1 MKTLEQRQ
9 WRPTGVFIVNCE
21 LFHEQANV
29 CWVYIEKTTT
39 FEDKI
44 GCIMHYVVVS

>member
-21 LFHEQANV
+21 LISRTGKRLLGL
-29 CWVYIEKTTT
+29 Y
-39 FEDKI
+39 
-44 GCIMHYVVVS
+44 